1 MGSPK
6 HPRSPDAVLK
16 RSFSTPDT
24 AELERDSTEE
34 AQSQHTAAAAE
45 KKRNKLGYHRTS
57 IACST
62 LEQHDKMN
70 VVVGTDKEKCRS
82 LSTQENTVHCIA

>member
-1 MGSPK
+1 M
-6 HPRSPDAVLK
+6 LK

-24 AELERDSTEE
+24 AQLQKQAAEDSQGQNMS
-34 AQSQHTAAAAE
+34 AGE

-62 LEQHDKMN
+62 LVLATYFSSCELRM
-70 VVVGTDKEKCRS
+70 C
-82 LSTQENTVHCIA
+82 